1 MATSSEFVVRSAMLT
16 VKRREGMQRY
26 KTFWA
31 AILIGGL
38 VGGGEFGAT
47 AAVGPAT
54 EAVRKTVDEVIRIL
68 EDPEWKK
75 PEKKEERRKL
85 LEQTI
90 AQRFNFLEMSRRS
103 LGAEWN
109 KRTPEEQKDFAAS
122 FQTLL
127 ANTYLGRIETYS
139 GGEKVQ
145 YLKEIVDGE
154 YADVYTKLDNG
165 KTAVDIMYK
174 MEMASGDWRVYDVVV
189 EGTGLVQNDGVDVG
203 VIVPYVLADD
213 EQRVTKIIAPM
224 FIHNE
229 FVGSRAAINVFE
241 YPTRGEEYRL
251 IASYTERTERKFLYS
266 YRNLFLPGG
275 RFSLEA

>member
-68 EDPEWKK
+68 EDPAWKK

-90 AQRFNFLEMSRRS
+90 AQRFNFLEMSRRA
-103 LGAEWN
+103 LGGEWN
-109 KRTPEEQKDFAAS
+109 KRTPEEQKEFAAS
-122 FQTLL
+122 FQTLF
-127 ANTYLGRIETYS
+127 ANTDLGRIENYT
-139 GGEKVQ
+139 GEKVQ
-145 YLKEIVDGE
+145 CLKEIVDGE
-154 YADVYTKLDNG
+154 YAEVYTKIDNG
-165 KTAVDIMYK
+165 KTALDIIYK

-189 EGTGLVQNDGVDVG
+189 EGTGLVQN
-203 VIVPYVLADD
+203 YR
-213 EQRVTKIIAPM
+213 EQ
-224 FIHNE
+224 
-229 FVGSRAAINVFE
+229 
-241 YPTRGEEYRL
+241 
-251 IASYTERTERKFLYS
+251 
-266 YRNLFLPGG
+266 
-275 RFSLEA
+275 

>member
-1 MATSSEFVVRSAMLT
+1 
-16 VKRREGMQRY
+16 MQRR

-31 AILIGGL
+31 VILIGGL

-68 EDPEWKK
+68 EDPDWKK

-90 AQRFNFLEMSRRS
+90 AERFNFLEMSRRS

-127 ANTYLGRIETYS
+127 ASTYLGKIENYS
-139 GGEKVQ
+139 GEKVQ

-154 YADVYTKLDNG
+154 YAEVYTKIDNG
-165 KTAVDIMYK
+165 KTAVDIIYK
-174 MEMASGDWRVYDVVV
+174 MEMVSGDWRVYDVVV
-189 EGTGLVQNDGVDVG
+189 EGTGLVQN
-203 VIVPYVLADD
+203 
-213 EQRVTKIIAPM
+213 
-224 FIHNE
+224 
-229 FVGSRAAINVFE
+229 SRGQFKRISRKESVA
-241 YPTRGEEYRL
+241 
-251 IASYTERTERKFLYS
+251 ERTKNPREKAEHIKAPAGDDSARS
-266 YRNLFLPGG
+266 R
-275 RFSLEA
+275 

>member
-16 VKRREGMQRY
+16 VKRRMGMQRY

-38 VGGGEFGAT
+38 VGGGEFGAM

-75 PEKKEERRKL
+75 PEKKEERRKM

-165 KTAVDIMYK
+165 RPRWTSCIR
-174 MEMASGDWRVYDVVV
+174 WRWRR
-189 EGTGLVQNDGVDVG
+189 GTGA
-203 VIVPYVLADD
+203 YMMWSW
-213 EQRVTKIIAPM
+213 KAPAS
-224 FIHNE
+224 
-229 FVGSRAAINVFE
+229 SRTTANSSKESSARI
-241 YPTRGEEYRL
+241 RL
-251 IASYTERTERKFLYS
+251 PS
-266 YRNLFLPGG
+266 
-275 RFSLEA
+275 

>member
-1 MATSSEFVVRSAMLT
+1 MATARECVGRSAMLT
-16 VKRREGMQRY
+16 VKRREGMQGY

-31 AILIGGL
+31 AILMGGL
-38 VGGGEFGAT
+38 VGGGEFGAM

-109 KRTPEEQKDFAAS
+109 KRKPGEQKDFAAS
-122 FQTLL
+122 FQTPRG
-127 ANTYLGRIETYS
+127 NTYLGRIETYS

-145 YLKEIVDGE
+145 YLQEIVDGE
-154 YADVYTKLDNG
+154 HADVSTKLDNG
-165 KTAVDIMYK
+165 KT
-174 MEMASGDWRVYDVVV
+174 
-189 EGTGLVQNDGVDVG
+189 
-203 VIVPYVLADD
+203 P
-213 EQRVTKIIAPM
+213 
-224 FIHNE
+224 
-229 FVGSRAAINVFE
+229 
-241 YPTRGEEYRL
+241 EEIR
-251 IASYTERTERKFLYS
+251 SK
-266 YRNLFLPGG
+266 
-275 RFSLEA
+275 